1 MGPTHRRPAAPWFS
15 RSNAQANR
23 KKRQKG
29 LPQSKKTGHKPR
41 WKHWLIYG
49 PIVVFLVAGSLA
61 YYVID
66 LYQHPSLWNGIVFAV
81 AIVFGMLVVL
91 WPQRKSRR

>member
-1 MGPTHRRPAAPWFS
+1 M
-15 RSNAQANR
+15 
-23 KKRQKG
+23 
-29 LPQSKKTGHKPR
+29 
-41 WKHWLIYG
+41 IYG
-49 PIVVFLVAGSLA
+49 PIVVLLVAGSLA

-81 AIVFGMLVVL
+81 AIVFGMVVVL

>member
-1 MGPTHRRPAAPWFS
+1 MRKRIGRNGNKDSRNRR
-15 RSNAQANR
+15 RR
-23 KKRQKG
+23 
-29 LPQSKKTGHKPR
+29 GHEPR

-49 PIVVFLVAGSLA
+49 PIVVLLVAGSLA

-81 AIVFGMLVVL
+81 AIVFGMVVVL

>member
-1 MGPTHRRPAAPWFS
+1 M
-15 RSNAQANR
+15 
-23 KKRQKG
+23 
-29 LPQSKKTGHKPR
+29 
-41 WKHWLIYG
+41 IYG
-49 PIVVFLVAGSLA
+49 PIVVLLVAGSLA

-81 AIVFGMLVVL
+81 AIVFGTVVVL